1 MVKPRYINNE
11 VIVPKPGPKQL
22 KDESYFIGHAPYEE
36 ETTEIEVEVDDGI
49 TQPHLDNSVI
59 EPSEWSNLFKD
70 EKD

>member
-22 KDESYFIGHAPYEE
+22 KDASYFIGHAPYEE
-36 ETTEIEVEVDDGI
+36 ETTEIEIDVDDGI
-49 TQPHLDNSVI
+49 TQPHLDNSAV

-70 EKD
+70 E

>member
-11 VIVPKPGPKQL
+11 VIVPKPGPRQI

-36 ETTEIEVEVDDGI
+36 ETTEVEVEADDGI
-49 TQPHLDNSVI
+49 QQPHLDNSEI
-59 EPSEWSNLFKD
+59 EPSEWSNLFKN

>member
-11 VIVPKPGPKQL
+11 VIVPKPGPRQI

-36 ETTEIEVEVDDGI
+36 ETIDVEVEVDDGI
-49 TQPHLDNSVI
+49 QQPHLDSSEI

>member
-11 VIVPKPGPKQL
+11 VIVPKPGSKQL

-36 ETTEIEVEVDDGI
+36 ETTDIEIEVDDGI
-49 TQPHLDNSVI
+49 KQPHLDNSVI

>member
-11 VIVPKPGPKQL
+11 IIVPKPGPKQI

-36 ETTEIEVEVDDGI
+36 DTTEIEIEVDDGI
-49 TQPHLDNSVI
+49 KQHHLDNSQI

-70 EKD
+70 ES

>member
-11 VIVPKPGPKQL
+11 VIVPNPGPKHL

-36 ETTEIEVEVDDGI
+36 ETTEVEVEADDGI
-49 TQPHLDNSVI
+49 QQPHLDNSEI
-59 EPSEWSNLFKD
+59 EPSEWSNLFKN

>member
-11 VIVPKPGPKQL
+11 VIVPKPGLKQL

-36 ETTEIEVEVDDGI
+36 DTTEIEIEVDDGI
-49 TQPHLDNSVI
+49 KQPHLDNSEI

>member
-11 VIVPKPGPKQL
+11 IIVPKPGPRQI

-49 TQPHLDNSVI
+49 KQPHLDNSQI

>member
-36 ETTEIEVEVDDGI
+36 DTTEIEIEVDDGI
-49 TQPHLDNSVI
+49 KQPHLDNSEI
-59 EPSEWSNLFKD
+59 ESSEWSNLFKD

>member
-11 VIVPKPGPKQL
+11 IIVPKPGPRQI

-36 ETTEIEVEVDDGI
+36 ETTEVEVEADDGI
-49 TQPHLDNSVI
+49 QQPHLDNSEI
-59 EPSEWSNLFKD
+59 EPSEWSNLFKN

>member
-11 VIVPKPGPKQL
+11 IIVPKPGPKQI

-36 ETTEIEVEVDDGI
+36 DTTEIEVEVDDEI
-49 TQPHLDNSVI
+49 KQPHLDNSVI

>member
-11 VIVPKPGPKQL
+11 VIVPKPGPRQL
-22 KDESYFIGHAPYEE
+22 QDESYFIGHAPYEE
-36 ETTEIEVEVDDGI
+36 ETTEIEVDVDDGI

-59 EPSEWSNLFKD
+59 EPSEWSILFKD